1 MFSKLNSYCFN
12 LLFWNKKFFNLKNL
26 LLFAEVGHGLVEE
39 YLGRSLV
46 PRGAVI

>member
-1 MFSKLNSYCFN
+1 MFSKLNSYCYNFLFWHKKYFILKKF
-12 LLFWNKKFFNLKNL
+12 LLFS
-26 LLFAEVGHGLVEE
+26 EVGHGLVEE